1 VKDISLLLLLFSVI
15 GGYLLGIISGL
26 LPGIH
31 NNNFALLLVAIA
43 PSLAEK
49 GIAPFYIAVII
60 ISNAVAQTFHG
71 DLWYKVVF

>member
-1 VKDISLLLLLFSVI
+1 MVGLVGDVSLLLLLFSVL

-31 NNNFALLLVAIA
+31 NNNFALVLVALA

-49 GIAPFYIAVII
+49 GISPFYISVII
-60 ISNAVAQTFHG
+60 ISNQVAQTFHG
-71 DLWYKVVF
+71 VLW